1 MASVLRTFRDNT
13 LVRIDVNGGA
23 HENPDGTVAPK
34 SHIHIYNVYS
44 AYILF
49 LDYNNLQ
56 EFE

>member
-1 MASVLRTFRDNT
+1 MILVNKSITYINDLKGCSIIKGKLAYKMSVKDFQD
-13 LVRIDVNGGA
+13 
-23 HENPDGTVAPK
+23 
-34 SHIHIYNVYS
+34 IYNVYS